1 MPAHVVYAQI
11 DNKPAGFSSIWLNN
25 ILRTKLGFSGMI
37 ISDDLS
43 MVGAHSMGS
52 ITARVQAS
60 LNAGCDMVLI
70 CNHPELLNEVI
81 DKDWGG
87 NKNAQSMQGK
97 INPQFDKIT
106 YQQQLNNLG
115 GLL

>member
-1 MPAHVVYAQI
+1 
-11 DNKPAGFSSIWLNN
+11 
-25 ILRTKLGFSGMI
+25 MI

-87 NKNAQSMQGK
+87 N
-97 INPQFDKIT
+97 
-106 YQQQLNNLG
+106 
-115 GLL
+115 